1 MINLSDQRI
10 ATACRKLIEFK
21 DLLRQ
26 NFAPA
31 PESVGVYNECI
42 DLLIAA
48 GLPADHYKADRDTT
62 SLQFRGRL
70 EAVLQELCQSTRRAK
85 KNSSE

>member
-1 MINLSDQRI
+1 MVNLSDERI

-48 GLPADHYKADRDTT
+48 GLPAVHYKADRDITP
-62 SLQFRGRL
+62 LEFRGRL
-70 EAVLQELCQSTRRAK
+70 ETVLQELCQSARTTSNNPR
-85 KNSSE
+85 E